1 MFDHTRPAGA
11 LPQPPARGVRLFAA
25 PLLAVLGLLLLVNVV
40 DALGPARAGLV
51 VGPAVAT
58 ALVALARRA
67 GLSWDDLGMGR
78 RSWRPGAIYGG
89 VGVAVVAAVYGGV
102 VVLLPAARAAF
113 LDHRYHLAPGPA
125 LLTALVVVPLGTV
138 LVEEVAFRGVL
149 LALVRHHRG
158 TAWASGISS
167 ALFGLWHVLPSL
179 RLDRANHA
187 VGAVFGHGVL
197 AQVLVVAVAV
207 GFTAGAGLVFCE
219 LRRRS
224 GSVLASAGLHW
235 ATNGLGV
242 MVAATLWSLH

>member
-1 MFDHTRPAGA
+1 MSSHTRPAGA
-11 LPQPPARGVRLFAA
+11 RFPPPARYAGRFAA
-25 PLLAVLGLLLLVNVV
+25 PLLAILGLLLLVNVV

-51 VGPAVAT
+51 LGPAVAF

-67 GLSWDDLGMGR
+67 GLSWDDLGLGR
-78 RSWRPGAIYGG
+78 RSWRKGAMYGALG
-89 VGVAVVAAVYGGV
+89 VVAVGVVYGAGAL
-102 VVLLPAARAAF
+102 LLPAVRTAF
-113 LDHRYHLAPGPA
+113 LDDRYHLRPGPA

-138 LVEEVAFRGVL
+138 LIEEIAFRGVL

-167 ALFGLWHVLPSL
+167 GLFGLWHVLPSF
-179 RLDRANHA
+179 RLDDANHA
-187 VGAVFGHGVL
+187 VGAVLGHGEL
-197 AQVLVVAVAV
+197 ARAAVVAGVVA
-207 GFTAGAGLVFCE
+207 FTAVAGLVFCE

-242 MVAATLWSLH
+242 VVAAALWSTH